1 MLAVNSCDW
10 NSNYT
15 VVGSGDIESM
25 EVSVPAFSGVSVTGT
40 CNVDIQI
47 GEAQYVELNAQS
59 QILDVMTYEVKNDI
73 LEIGFKHGV
82 TINSNKDITANI
94 VIPELSYIA
103 ITGAGDFELNGTKQ
117 ERLDIYI
124 TGTGNVNAF
133 GMEVDHCEIRISGA
147 GNCEVNVVNSLDI
160 QVSGVGN
167 IFYKGIPSLTSDI
180 SGVGNV
186 THVNKK

>member
-10 NSNYT
+10 SSNHT

-167 IFYKGIPSLTSDI
+167 IFYKGTPSLTSDI

-186 THVNKK
+186 THINR